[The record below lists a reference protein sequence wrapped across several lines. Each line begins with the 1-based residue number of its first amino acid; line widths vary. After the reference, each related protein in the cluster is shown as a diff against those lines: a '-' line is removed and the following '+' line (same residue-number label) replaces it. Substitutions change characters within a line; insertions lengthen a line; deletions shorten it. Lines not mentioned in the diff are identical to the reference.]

1 MSLEPIFLPDLLG
14 KTESD
19 PLVQAFIERLHLVD
33 YDLSD
38 TAREDHERRYP
49 GESYDALRTSILEHV
64 GRLGAHFV
72 LNAEKFLVDL
82 ELLKF
87 SANEQE
93 LRVKALSM
101 RRGCNASLPF
111 GLDWVNDVSS
121 FAVGREMDHGD
132 FEHGGVTHRT
142 KSFLTEDGLTVA
154 IVYQEPLRLL
164 SDLTL
169 SRVDES
175 TLLRLKFHDG
185 LKDQKPHLQPGVV
198 HLMARW
204 HSTSPVHQWRKRL
217 MDGDTMF
224 TEAALLA
231 SEEELNT
238 FTDNVKTAIA
248 KRSPTQLVNAL
259 KKTIKNFNK
268 LTRRHNHFIET
279 QEREELASYLQQ
291 VLLDAG
297 LRFDEK
303 FDVTLEWRDW

>member
-1 MSLEPIFLPDLLG
+1 
-14 KTESD
+14 
-19 PLVQAFIERLHLVD
+19 
-33 YDLSD
+33 
-38 TAREDHERRYP
+38 
-49 GESYDALRTSILEHV
+49 
-64 GRLGAHFV
+64 
-72 LNAEKFLVDL
+72 
-82 ELLKF
+82 
-87 SANEQE
+87 
-93 LRVKALSM
+93 
-101 RRGCNASLPF
+101 
-111 GLDWVNDVSS
+111 
-121 FAVGREMDHGD
+121 
-132 FEHGGVTHRT
+132 
-142 KSFLTEDGLTVA
+142 
-154 IVYQEPLRLL
+154 
-164 SDLTL
+164 
-169 SRVDES
+169 
-175 TLLRLKFHDG
+175 
-185 LKDQKPHLQPGVV
+185 
-198 HLMARW
+198 
-204 HSTSPVHQWRKRL
+204 